1 MTDHRISNGY
11 GARSTAGLVL
21 GVAAV
26 WLAAVLALSLS
37 GSLQAPAGAP
47 PLRVLAAAGVPVL
60 TFVLWY
66 RGSASFRAW
75 VLGLDLRL
83 VVMLQA
89 WRVVGG
95 VFLVLLALGLLPRL
109 FAWPAGL
116 GDVAVGVTAP
126 LVALAL
132 WRRPDVAAGTGFLF
146 WNLFGL
152 LDFVVAV
159 TSGTLASGLFP
170 GLVQGVT
177 TGAMSAWP
185 LSMIPG
191 FLVPLFAI
199 LHLVAIFQIRA
210 RAA

>member
-1 MTDHRISNGY
+1 MTDHGIS
-11 GARSTAGLVL
+11 AAADMRSPAALVL
-21 GVAAV
+21 GAAAL
-26 WLAAVLALSLS
+26 WLAAVFALSL
-37 GSLQAPAGAP
+37 GGGLEVPQGAP
-47 PLRVLAAAGVPVL
+47 PLRVLAAASIPILV
-60 TFVLWY
+60 FALWY
-66 RGSASFRAW
+66 GTSAAFRAW

-89 WRVVGG
+89 WRVIGG
-95 VFLVLLALGLLPRL
+95 VFLVLLALGMLPGL

-116 GDVAVGVTAP
+116 GDVAVGLTAP

-132 WRRPDVAAGTGFLF
+132 WRRPEVVASRGFLA
-146 WNLFGL
+146 WNLLGL

-159 TSGTLASGLFP
+159 ATGTLASGAVP

-177 TGAMSAWP
+177 AGSMSAWP

-199 LHLVAIFQIRA
+199 LHLIAILQA
-210 RAA
+210 RAHPA

>member
-1 MTDHRISNGY
+1 MTDHGISG
-11 GARSTAGLVL
+11 GASVRSPARAVLAVAG
-21 GVAAV
+21 V
-26 WLAAVLALSLS
+26 WLAAAFTLSLS
-37 GSLQAPAGAP
+37 GSLQMPAGAP
-47 PLRVLAAAGVPVL
+47 PLRVLAAAAAPILV
-60 TFVLWY
+60 FMLWY
-66 RGSASFRAW
+66 RGSAAFRAW

-83 VVMLQA
+83 VVMFQA
-89 WRVVGG
+89 WRVIGG
-95 VFLVLLALGLLPRL
+95 VFLVLLAFGLLPGL

-132 WRRPDVAAGTGFLF
+132 LRRPDVATGRGFLA

-159 TSGTLASGLFP
+159 ATGTLASGVSP

-177 TGAMSAWP
+177 ADAMSAWP
-185 LSMIPG
+185 LAMIPG

-199 LHLVAIFQIRA
+199 LHLVAILQARA

>member
-1 MTDHRISNGY
+1 MTDHGISG
-11 GARSTAGLVL
+11 GADARAPAGTVL
-21 GVAAV
+21 AVAGI
-26 WLAAVLALSLS
+26 WLAAAFALSLS
-37 GSLQAPAGAP
+37 GSLQVPAGTP
-47 PLRVLAAAGVPVL
+47 PLRVLAAAAVPILV
-60 TFVLWY
+60 FVLWY
-66 RGSASFRAW
+66 RRSAAFRAW

-89 WRVVGG
+89 WRVIGG
-95 VFLVLLALGLLPRL
+95 VFLVLLAFGLLPGL

-116 GDVAVGVTAP
+116 GDVAVGLTAP

-132 WRRPDVAAGTGFLF
+132 WRRPDIAAGSGFLA

-159 TSGTLASGLFP
+159 ATGTLASGAVS

-177 TGAMSAWP
+177 ADAMSAWP
-185 LSMIPG
+185 LAMIPG

-199 LHLVAIFQIRA
+199 LHLVAILQTRA

>member
-1 MTDHRISNGY
+1 MTDHGNSG
-11 GARSTAGLVL
+11 GAGVRSPAGLVL
-21 GVAAV
+21 GVAGV
-26 WLAAVLALSLS
+26 WLAAAVALSLS
-37 GSLQAPAGAP
+37 GSLQISAGAP
-47 PLRVLAAAGVPVL
+47 PLRVLAAAGAPILV
-60 TFVLWY
+60 FVLWY
-66 RGSASFRAW
+66 RRSAAFRAW

-89 WRVVGG
+89 WRVIGV
-95 VFLVLLALGLLPRL
+95 VFLVLLAFGLLPGL

-132 WRRPDVAAGTGFLF
+132 WRRPDVVTSRGFLA
-146 WNLFGL
+146 WNLFGM
-152 LDFVVAV
+152 LDFIVAV
-159 TSGTLASGLFP
+159 ATGTLASGVLP

-177 TGAMSAWP
+177 ADAMSAWP
-185 LSMIPG
+185 LAMIPG

>member
-1 MTDHRISNGY
+1 MTDHGISG
-11 GARSTAGLVL
+11 GADARAPAGTVL
-21 GVAAV
+21 AVAGI
-26 WLAAVLALSLS
+26 WLAAAFALSLS
-37 GSLQAPAGAP
+37 GSLQVPAGTP
-47 PLRVLAAAGVPVL
+47 PLRVLAAAAVPILV
-60 TFVLWY
+60 FVLWY
-66 RGSASFRAW
+66 RRSAAFRAW

-89 WRVVGG
+89 WRVIGG
-95 VFLVLLALGLLPRL
+95 VFLVLLAFGLLPGL

-116 GDVAVGVTAP
+116 GDVAVGLTAP

-132 WRRPDVAAGTGFLF
+132 WRRPDIAAGSGFLA

-159 TSGTLASGLFP
+159 ATGTLASGAVP

-177 TGAMSAWP
+177 ADAMSAWP
-185 LSMIPG
+185 LAMIPG

-199 LHLVAIFQIRA
+199 LHLVAILQTRV